1 MPNSFPNSPVR
12 ITHRWGG
19 LQSFTADDFP
29 EVGLFDERQIY
40 GVAGF
45 SGRGNCYSDV
55 GTQYVVGKAVG
66 TPSAVEEQFGTLI
79 ETVMPVR
86 RPAAWGPSG
95 KFAVLRDRDAERLVG
110 MPTLSVGTSKKEEE

>member
-1 MPNSFPNSPVR
+1 MR

-29 EVGLFDERQIY
+29 EVGLFDEERQIY
-40 GVAGF
+40 GAAGF

-55 GTQYVVGKAVG
+55 GAQYMVGKALGVVS
-66 TPSAVEEQFGTLI
+66 PVERDFGALM

-86 RPAAWGPSG
+86 RQAAEWGSWI
-95 KFAVLRDRDAERLVG
+95 
-110 MPTLSVGTSKKEEE
+110 SVYA